1 MELYELV
8 SREAGLAGQR
18 SSMSAAGPGASP
30 QRSPS
35 DSSVWG
41 IDASPEMLAVA
52 RRRVPPNVRLKLAR
66 AESPPFKKAW
76 FDRVIYWLVVHL
88 LDRPAAFRAAWRLLA
103 PGGRAC
109 IVTFDSMYFAD
120 YWLNQYF
127 PRFEAID
134 RERFPTADG
143 LESELRGAGF
153 EQVRIVRRHQRDRD
167 RPRDRAR
174 QGRRPSHLDVRP
186 ARAGGVTRKGACG
199 SSVSFRPE
207 VELRHPLADR
217 NR

>member
-1 MELYELV
+1 M
-8 SREAGLAGQR
+8 AGQR
-18 SSMSAAGPGASP
+18 VLDVGCGTGRLAAALS
-30 QRSPS
+30 QR
-35 DSSVWG
+35 SSVWG

-52 RRRVPPNVRLKLAR
+52 RRRVPPNVRLKVAR
-66 AESPPFKKAW
+66 AESPPFKEAW
-76 FDRVIYWLVVHL
+76 FDRVTYWLVVHL

-109 IVTFDSMYFAD
+109 IVTFDSTYFAD

-153 EQVRIVRRHQRDRD
+153 EQVRILRHHQRDRID
-167 RPRDRAR
+167 RETALAKVAGRHISTFDLLEPEEYEEGRAR
-174 QGRRPSHLDVRP
+174 VERELP
-186 ARAGGVTRKGACG
+186 A
-199 SSVSFRPE
+199 E
-207 VELRHPLADR
+207 VEYEIRWLIAIADKG
-217 NR
+217 